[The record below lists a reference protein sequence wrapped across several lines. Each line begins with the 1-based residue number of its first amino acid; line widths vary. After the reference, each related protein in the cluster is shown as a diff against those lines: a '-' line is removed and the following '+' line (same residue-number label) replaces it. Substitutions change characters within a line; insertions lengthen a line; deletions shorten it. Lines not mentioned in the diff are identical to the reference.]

1 MLHTLP
7 LAFLLALAGLLPFAS
22 ASAAPL
28 QPLIDA
34 ALAGTGILRLAP
46 GTYEGPVE
54 ITGRLILDG
63 GGKAIVQ
70 GDHRSS
76 VITLRAS
83 GSVLRG
89 LIIRGSGDSHD
100 QIHSGIYVEGHDNR
114 IENNVLDDVLFG
126 IVLQK
131 SNRNLVRGNHVRSRG
146 EDTADRGD
154 GLRLWYAMENTIEDN
169 VFEHMRDLTI
179 TNSPRNRILGNTIRD
194 SRRAMN
200 FLFST
205 RTLVEANLATD
216 NATGIVVINSNG
228 FILRNNR
235 VMHAMHVSGAGIAI
249 KESTAVLIEGN
260 ELIHC
265 AVGLMADSS
274 SDPISRL
281 VLVNNRLAHN
291 VTGINFYGERGGRIL
306 INNRFEHNL
315 WQVTATNAGDINAEH
330 WAGNYWDTYQGFDL
344 NQDGIGDQPHELY
357 VFADRIWME
366 TPEASFF
373 RNSPLME
380 MVDFLERLAPFSNPA
395 LVLRDA
401 TPVMRAAPWAPSVSF
416 NRPAGQ
422 IGAAPDSPASNAH

>member
-1 MLHTLP
+1 MLLTLRF
-7 LAFLLALAGLLPFAS
+7 AFFAALLGLLPPATAS
-22 ASAAPL
+22 ATPL

-34 ALAGTGILRLAP
+34 AQASTGILRLAP
-46 GTYEGPVE
+46 GTYEGPVK

-63 GGKAIVQ
+63 GGKAIIQ

-76 VITLRAS
+76 VITLLGS
-83 GSVLRG
+83 DSVLRG
-89 LIIRGSGDSHD
+89 LIVRGSGDSHD
-100 QIHSGIYVEGHDNR
+100 QIHSGIYIEGNNNR
-114 IENNVLDDVLFG
+114 IEDNMLDDVLFG

-131 SNRNLVRGNHVRSRG
+131 ANHNLVRGNLVRSRG

-154 GLRLWYAMENTIEDN
+154 GLRLWYAMDNRIEDN
-169 VFEHMRDLTI
+169 VFEHMRDLTFS
-179 TNSPRNRILGNTIRD
+179 NSPRNRIIGNTIRD

-274 SDPISRL
+274 SDPLSRL

-315 WQVTATNAGDINAEH
+315 WQVTATNAGDVTAEH

-344 NQDGIGDQPHELY
+344 DQDGVGDQPHELY

-380 MVDFLERLAPFSNPA
+380 MIDFLERLAPFSNPA
-395 LVLRDA
+395 LVLRDPSPA
-401 TPVMRAAPWAPSVSF
+401 MRAAPWAPSVSF

-422 IGAAPDSPASNAH
+422 IGAAPDSAAVNAH

>member
-1 MLHTLP
+1 MLPTLRFAFFAALLGLLP
-7 LAFLLALAGLLPFAS
+7 LAT

-34 ALAGTGILRLAP
+34 AQASTGILRLAP
-46 GTYEGPVE
+46 GTYEGPVK
-54 ITGRLILDG
+54 ITGRLLLDG
-63 GGKAIVQ
+63 GGKAIIQ

-76 VITLRAS
+76 VITLLGS
-83 GSVLRG
+83 DSVLRG
-89 LIIRGSGDSHD
+89 LIVRGSGDSHD
-100 QIHSGIYVEGHDNR
+100 QIHSGIYVEGHNNR
-114 IENNVLDDVLFG
+114 IEDNMLDDVLFG

-131 SNRNLVRGNHVRSRG
+131 SNHNLVRGNRVRSRG

-154 GLRLWYAMENTIEDN
+154 GLRLWYAMDNRIEDN
-169 VFEHMRDLTI
+169 VFEHMRDLTFS
-179 TNSPRNRILGNTIRD
+179 NSPRNRIIGNTIRD

-216 NATGIVVINSNG
+216 NATGIVVMNSNG

-274 SDPISRL
+274 SDPLSRL

-315 WQVTATNAGDINAEH
+315 WQVTATNAGDVNAEH

-344 NQDGIGDQPHELY
+344 DQDGVGDQPHELY
-357 VFADRIWME
+357 LFADRIWME

-380 MVDFLERLAPFSNPA
+380 MIDFLERLAPFSNPA
-395 LVLRDA
+395 LVLRDRS
-401 TPVMRAAPWAPSVSF
+401 PVMRAAPWTPSVSF

-422 IGAAPDSPASNAH
+422 IGAAPDSAAPDAH